1 MVQWQYYWKEEIDK
15 EKIINIEMQV
25 GYQGYI
31 EKRRRN
37 SNRRTRNALYR
48 IAQIYKEKCR
58 SQDQARAMVM
68 VNSGKGG

>member
-1 MVQWQYYWKEEIDK
+1 
-15 EKIINIEMQV
+15 MQV

-31 EKRRRN
+31 QKRRRN

-68 VNSGKGG
+68 ANSGKGG